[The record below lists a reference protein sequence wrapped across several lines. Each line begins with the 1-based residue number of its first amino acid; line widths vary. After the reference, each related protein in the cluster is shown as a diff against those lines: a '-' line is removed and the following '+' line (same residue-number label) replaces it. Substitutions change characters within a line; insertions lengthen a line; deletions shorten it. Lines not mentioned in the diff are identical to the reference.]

1 MQLRKELTEAQYNQF
16 DKKVIQHVQMYLAKT
31 TIMDSF
37 NKYHPFLR
45 TLKANITKETL
56 PPEFLNELD
65 DYLNDMKTSDE
76 IKNDTM
82 LKDIINLL

>member
-1 MQLRKELTEAQYNQF
+1 M
-16 DKKVIQHVQMYLAKT
+16 QMYLAKT

-45 TLKANITKETL
+45 ILKANINKETL

-82 LKDIINLL
+82 LKDIINLLQIREKYYQ